1 MTTLQKLTNHLESDH
16 QLEIEITDT
25 TFADYAEFTV
35 WKEDLERE
43 THSSYVLK
51 CAPVVTQEYRVSYY
65 YCNRSGKYKP
75 EGHGKRQLKSQGSTK
90 IGFQCSAYIKVS
102 EHLVNKNVFVKF
114 CSTHYNHDLQ
124 LAYLKIP
131 EKTRLEIANKLHMG
145 VDIQRILDDIRDT
158 SEGGINREH
167 LVNRQDVRNVRLQY
181 NIEGIS
187 RHSNDLNSV
196 KAWVNEMQS
205 LEYNPVLLFKEQ
217 GLLQPEGLDNYAQD
231 DFVLCLQTAF

>member
-1 MTTLQKLTNHLESDH
+1 M
-16 QLEIEITDT
+16 
-25 TFADYAEFTV
+25 
-35 WKEDLERE
+35 
-43 THSSYVLK
+43 
-51 CAPVVTQEYRVSYY
+51 
-65 YCNRSGKYKP
+65 
-75 EGHGKRQLKSQGSTK
+75 
-90 IGFQCSAYIKVS
+90 
-102 EHLVNKNVFVKF
+102 
-114 CSTHYNHDLQ
+114 
-124 LAYLKIP
+124 P
-131 EKTRLEIANKLHMG
+131 EKTRLEIANKLHLG
-145 VDIQRILDDIRDT
+145 VDIQRILDDISDT

-231 DFVLCLQTAF
+231 DFVLCLQTAFQRDIW